1 MKDPKDHIIMETNLH
16 EAFGEIRNNLR
27 AMILV
32 SIEGVFPEDLTRK
45 FVDSVAGAMG
55 DAQESL
61 CKTCSVPEG
70 CPTKD
75 KFAKHLRSGGYDTLK
90 LEMEQV
96 FGKKEEKVVPLDFSR
111 KFLEN

>member
-1 MKDPKDHIIMETNLH
+1 MDHIIMEANLH

-32 SIEGVFPEDLTRK
+32 ANDKIFPEDIIKK
-45 FVDSVAGAMG
+45 FVDSVAEAMG

-75 KFAKHLRSGGYDTLK
+75 KFANHLRSGGYDTLK

-96 FGKKEEKVVPLDFSR
+96 FGKKEEKAVPPDFSR